1 MGESAPM
8 PHEWNRARSATL
20 KDVARE
26 VGVCESTVSVVLN
39 GARSGTRV
47 SERTR
52 EAVITAA
59 RRLGYRPNGQARSL
73 VTGRTGRIALYCGSS
88 VVDRRNLF
96 FMEVMC
102 GMLAACDSRGL
113 NLLIH
118 GPGRNEAD
126 ILNLVSNRSVDGI
139 VMVALSDDPMI
150 GLLNDLKVPAISIG
164 DAIPGLP
171 CVVADDVA
179 AGVLQA
185 DYLSSRGHQHV
196 LYLSSQV
203 QYGSAKARQQS
214 FTERARELGMDVMVV
229 AEQTGSDSHLVPA
242 AWEAL
247 DRIDHPVTAVIGWE
261 DVVANLICQELREK
275 GIQVGQSVD
284 VIGFNGFDCVM
295 RPVQRLTSVDA
306 HWWEIG
312 EKSVELLETLLN
324 GGSIAPKTIFPVH
337 FIQGETA

>member
-164 DAIPGLP
+164 DRIPGLP
-171 CVVADDVA
+171 CVVTDDA
-179 AGVLQA
+179 AGGVMQA
-185 DYLSSRGHQHV
+185 EYLSYRGHRRV
-196 LYLSSQV
+196 LYRASQV
-203 QYGSAKARQQS
+203 QYDSAKTRQQA
-214 FTERARELGMDVMVV
+214 FVTRATELGMDVMVV
-229 AEQTGSDSHLVPA
+229 SEPTGFFSRLSRPE
-242 AWEAL
+242 WEAIE
-247 DRIDHPVTAVIGWE
+247 DAQHPVTAIVGWE
-261 DVVANLICQELREK
+261 DVVAGLICEELRSA
-275 GIQVGQSVD
+275 GRRVGQEID
-284 VIGFNGFDCVM
+284 VIGFNGFEYVM
-295 RPVQRLTSVDA
+295 RPVQRLTSIDA

-324 GGSIAPKTIFPVH
+324 GGSISPKTTFPVH